1 MVCRQTQFV
10 IIWTLLFFN
19 ANGEFKKN
27 AFPNQTMPTILALHY
42 ETERQDSFEVDT
54 VGVSFVWNFLK
65 RNCILS
71 PFKFILGIGGLNLFG
86 ALMEYLSIQEEVAL
100 LRERIWKARIILD
113 STCYNVNIFSFV
125 QCKKFNFDAKIAAA
139 FLHLGF

>member
-1 MVCRQTQFV
+1 M
-10 IIWTLLFFN
+10 
-19 ANGEFKKN
+19 A
-27 AFPNQTMPTILALHY
+27 TILALHY

-113 STCYNVNIFSFV
+113 STCYNVNIFSFDH
-125 QCKKFNFDAKIAAA
+125 CKKFNLDAKIAAA